1 MSGVLP
7 QGACDCHCHVFGPAA
22 RFPYA
27 EPRSYTPDDAPLEA
41 YLALLDRL
49 GFDHGVLVQPSA
61 YGRDNRAMLD
71 ALTRAPTRLRG
82 VAVGGAELDT
92 PTLKLWHAAGVRG
105 LRANEFRRD
114 GQPYYQNGVTLK
126 EIEPLLPSMADLG
139 WHLQLW
145 IDASDLTELLPALA
159 HVNMPVVVD
168 HMGRMDYR
176 HGTNHPG
183 FQALLRGVG
192 EGRLWSK
199 LSGTYRL
206 GATPPD
212 YAEARPFHDALVAAN
227 PNNLVWGTDWPHPR
241 PEGPAPDAARL
252 SKVFLDWTTRDHRH
266 PILVDNPSRLYD
278 LPITDRTRGTADGRD
293 RSANGD
299 DRRGQKNKDNQ
310 QRGKEDA
317 ASGST
322 T

>member
-49 GFDHGVLVQPSA
+49 GFDHGALVQPSA

-114 GQPYYQNGVTLK
+114 GKPYYQ
-126 EIEPLLPSMADLG
+126 
-139 WHLQLW
+139 
-145 IDASDLTELLPALA
+145 
-159 HVNMPVVVD
+159 
-168 HMGRMDYR
+168 
-176 HGTNHPG
+176 
-183 FQALLRGVG
+183 
-192 EGRLWSK
+192 
-199 LSGTYRL
+199 
-206 GATPPD
+206 
-212 YAEARPFHDALVAAN
+212 
-227 PNNLVWGTDWPHPR
+227 
-241 PEGPAPDAARL
+241 
-252 SKVFLDWTTRDHRH
+252 
-266 PILVDNPSRLYD
+266 
-278 LPITDRTRGTADGRD
+278 
-293 RSANGD
+293 
-299 DRRGQKNKDNQ
+299 
-310 QRGKEDA
+310 
-317 ASGST
+317 
-322 T
+322 

>member
-7 QGACDCHCHVFGPAA
+7 EGACDCHCHV
-22 RFPYA
+22 
-27 EPRSYTPDDAPLEA
+27 
-41 YLALLDRL
+41 
-49 GFDHGVLVQPSA
+49 
-61 YGRDNRAMLD
+61 
-71 ALTRAPTRLRG
+71 
-82 VAVGGAELDT
+82 
-92 PTLKLWHAAGVRG
+92 
-105 LRANEFRRD
+105 
-114 GQPYYQNGVTLK
+114 
-126 EIEPLLPSMADLG
+126 PLLPSMADLG

-145 IDASDLTELLPALA
+145 IDARDLPELLPALA

-176 HGTNHPG
+176 HGINHPG

-212 YAEARPFHDALVAAN
+212 YAEARPFHDALVGAN

-241 PEGPAPDAARL
+241 PEGPAPGAARL
-252 SKVFLDWTTRDHRH
+252 LKVFLDWTTPDHRQ

-299 DRRGQKNKDNQ
+299 DRR
-310 QRGKEDA
+310 
-317 ASGST
+317 
-322 T
+322 